1 MRQHSPKAIPFKW
14 RYRAAGFDMA
24 RRSGAIHHDQT
35 YFTVCGAN
43 YRWSVIDDSA
53 KEGCMSITFELPP
66 DVAKRVKAIR
76 DLDQRV
82 AAFLRGRTRGLAQAR
97 YSERTRRLLD
107 ESREGANKLK
117 EGVGCE
123 ELFRRF
129 FELHDRFTSKL

>member
-1 MRQHSPKAIPFKW
+1 M
-14 RYRAAGFDMA
+14 
-24 RRSGAIHHDQT
+24 
-35 YFTVCGAN
+35 
-43 YRWSVIDDSA
+43 
-53 KEGCMSITFELPP
+53 EE
-66 DVAKRVKAIR
+66 RVKAIR

-82 AAFLRGRTRGLAQAR
+82 ADFLRGQAELEDWRKRR
-97 YSERTRRLLD
+97 YSERARRLLD